1 MRAWHL
7 AVMACSLFVLALGG
21 CAGENGDMAR
31 SFIVPVDL
39 AALAPRDVA
48 QAQRAEVKVTDIR
61 HEGSFERTSLGGL
74 SMGGFTLDPPEAEII
89 RAMVAQR
96 ADLLLSKHAVPGSG
110 PAVVLCGIRVF
121 KISTPATLLYWDVTA
136 RIELVLRV
144 GGRDRV
150 VSGAATER
158 TYVWPRQDMIRS
170 VTQAALHS
178 VGVEI
183 DAALA
188 DLLAVA
194 PQ

>member
-7 AVMACSLFVLALGG
+7 AVTACSVFVLVLGG
-21 CAGENGDMAR
+21 CASESGDMTR

-39 AALAPRDVA
+39 AALAPGDISA
-48 QAQRAEVKVTDIR
+48 AQRAEVKVTDIR
-61 HEGSFERTSLGGL
+61 HEGSFERTSLGV

-96 ADLLLSKHAVPGSG
+96 ADLLLSKQAVPGSV
-110 PAVVLCGIRVF
+110 PVVVLCGIRVF
-121 KISTPATLLYWDVTA
+121 DISTTSTLLYWDVA
-136 RIELVLRV
+136 SRIELVLRV

-158 TYVWPRQDMIRS
+158 TYLWPGQDMIGS
-170 VTQAALHS
+170 VTQAGLHN

-188 DLLAVA
+188 DLLAT
-194 PQ
+194 PLH